1 MARARVPAAM
11 PYVSSVSCWLSPL
24 LREYSGLTLYL
35 KNQHFQIQTRPGM
48 VEEEPLGGCATSKS
62 LFIYLFI
69 YFSLM
74 FFQAT
79 FKLVPYCVMLA
90 LPRQSSFSV
99 TESDKI

>member
-11 PYVSSVSCWLSPL
+11 PYVGSVSCWLSPL

-62 LFIYLFI
+62 LFIYLF
-69 YFSLM
+69 
-74 FFQAT
+74 FFNVFPGNIQIG
-79 FKLVPYCVMLA
+79 A
-90 LPRQSSFSV
+90 LLRYAGLTTP
-99 TESDKI
+99 K